1 MSNVISNTQRQPQE
15 PWVRLWLPQQSWEQ
29 DHGIDDDFLPFYK
42 GEDGR
47 PRIEK
52 DLPGLAHLGELTAPF
67 LLLLGRPGSGKS
79 TELRQAEAGG
89 WLGLHARFFEAKEIG
104 SAHPG
109 DYISKSIPADQPTR
123 IVIDGLDEAQ
133 LANPN
138 FVPQLR
144 AWLRRQLGSDG
155 RPIHQLVLSCRW
167 MRPIEHLDDLKALW
181 PHGEAQTLILCP
193 LRRCDVISTLRST
206 LSESEVNTF
215 WQQMHDRHLGQ
226 ITCWPQ
232 GFWGQRQSF
241 ENSGRKQLS
250 THGQAM
256 EEQVLSHCVLTSSPE
271 DSPRWENSIRNA
283 EWRRRVAGRLAAAM
297 TWSGKALFRLKSGS
311 DVDVLTPADLAHSD
325 EFGDNQRRRL
335 QLTDFDDL
343 LHHSTL
349 LVPLSS
355 GGAWSFQS
363 QVHQEW
369 LAADWLN
376 AQKLAPARLQMLF
389 GTEID
394 GQWRVFPNLRSVAAW
409 LARVDGG
416 FRKLLRQHDPLTLLW
431 LDAASLPDSERK
443 EIITALLEAT
453 DKAKVVD
460 PAIRQAHLI
469 SLHHPGIADQ
479 LRGWLSRTDVD
490 EASHK
495 LALEIAEKTH
505 STALAAFLWEIYP
518 HASDHLQINIAGAL
532 YHLAKQGFD
541 DRWKAVL
548 NKEIPIDLEGT
559 LLGAALEFLVVS
571 SDKVPARDVLH
582 WLVPRIEFGEEGHLY
597 GLYDMRAGH
606 VHEHLTVDDLPPI
619 FRHLG
624 NYPDFIHDSLS
635 FAEDLNQSALKLAVN
650 HIDRPDVLHALVE
663 YWNACVIH
671 YQHPHHGINQ
681 HWDSKETPFNDPAL
695 RRKLIPHLIHHPGF
709 EKHTRREWAQASD
722 WLVAEEDFE
731 WCLDQLLAA
740 SEADGWRYA
749 LLVLHLVRHIQIES
763 STADKFNAAAANS
776 AFLSSSLPKP
786 LPGQSYLVA
795 LQSDTAAKQANLQH
809 EIEHRKRRQAQRE
822 EAFQKHI
829 QAYAEQ
835 ARQAHGEG
843 QIVWPAVLKVLS
855 AREHGMAPHSTVFGP
870 EQKIGENETW
880 MREAAKR
887 YLFDKPLDDA
897 QDINEGISGLIALS
911 ACWQDFNQPGPL
923 RGVIA
928 SRWLALYY
936 STLSSFGSLG
946 NTPEGLSYQSFAK
959 LFPEQFTSAF
969 GMVIRRRYLAKGS
982 LGELRSLQEIW
993 NQSMS
998 QQLLAVIK
1006 EEEIQPEGF
1015 SNAIRVL
1022 NHFSES
1028 DALEAASYWLERQ
1041 SALQNSEAR
1050 AAMLAGCAFLVNG
1063 KLAVEVRPLLKDPD
1077 LVREAVFR
1085 ATCTLDSITE
1095 RQDFAVWPTS
1105 AILELANAVWRAFP
1119 KTKQGNLRGLVTGMD
1134 YAREY
1139 RDHITAAA
1147 TTRGLKVEIP
1157 PVRSEDD
1164 EKESARRFRIMNWN
1178 RHRAAQ
1184 ALAGE
1189 EWQHLKPEAFFQL
1202 TSRPHAR
1209 LARSADELLQAVI
1222 ESLQRWEESLRNGSW
1237 DHLWDLKTRTS
1248 RPEERIAREM
1258 RDWLKLNHEIIAER
1272 EVKLSNEGRTDILV
1286 QTNAF
1291 GSPFTLVIELKKLRK
1306 SNTKERR
1313 AAMKTQLLD
1322 RYLRPRHSPPDHWT
1336 HGLYV
1341 IAWTAD
1347 PGSKDDNEKAMSDA
1361 TQALQAQAKQ
1371 LSQSPFTLSSLVLD
1385 CRFRQQPR

>member
-1 MSNVISNTQRQPQE
+1 MSNVISNTQHQSQE
-15 PWVRLWLPQQSWEQ
+15 PWVRLWLLQQSWEQ
-29 DHGIDDDFLPFYK
+29 DRGIDDDFLPFYK

-52 DLPGLAHLGELTAPF
+52 ASTGLAHLGELTAPF

-79 TELRQAEAGG
+79 TELRQAEARG
-89 WLGLHARFFEAKEIG
+89 WLGPHARFFEAKEIG

-109 DYISKSIPADQPTR
+109 DYISKFLPADQPTR

-144 AWLRRQLGSDG
+144 AWLRRQLGSNG
-155 RPIHQLVLSCRW
+155 RPKHQLVLSCRW

-181 PHGEAQTLILCP
+181 PNGEAQTLILCP
-193 LRRCDVISTLRST
+193 LRRCDFATTIEAWFSKTDAQTFREQLR
-206 LSESEVNTF
+206 
-215 WQQMHDRHLGQ
+215 DRHLNS
-226 ITCWPQ
+226 ISCWPQ
-232 GFWGQRQSF
+232 NLLGLRQSF
-241 ENSGRKQLS
+241 ENSGFQSLPS
-250 THGQAM
+250 HGEAIR
-256 EEQVLSHCVLTSSPE
+256 EQVLSHCQLTDSPE
-271 DSPRWENSIRNA
+271 DSPRWEKSIVDVH
-283 EWRRRVAGRLAAAM
+283 WRQRVAGRVAAAM
-297 TWSGKALFRLKSGS
+297 IWSGRAQLSLKKTPQEDALTFN
-311 DVDVLTPADLAHSD
+311 DLSHSY
-325 EFGDNQRRRL
+325 ELWGTERKRL
-335 QLTDFDDL
+335 QLADLDDIRN
-343 LHHSTL
+343 HSRL
-349 LVPLSS
+349 FHPPDGSNRY
-355 GGAWSFQS
+355 SFQS

-376 AQKLAPARLQMLF
+376 AQKLDTSRLRMLF

-409 LARVDGG
+409 LARVDEG
-416 FRKLLRQHDPLTLLW
+416 FRQLLRQHDPLTLLW

-469 SLHHPGIADQ
+469 SLHHPRIADQ
-479 LRGWLSRTDVD
+479 LRQWLSRTDVD
-490 EASHK
+490 EASHQ

-505 STALAAFLWEIYP
+505 STALAAFLWEVYP
-518 HASDHLQINIAGAL
+518 HASYHLQLNIAGTL

-541 DRWKAVL
+541 DRWEAVL

-597 GLYDMRAGH
+597 GLYDMRAGR
-606 VHEHLTVDDLPPI
+606 VHEHLTADDLPPI

-650 HIDRPDVLHALVE
+650 HMDRPDVLHALVE

-681 HWDSKETPFNDPAL
+681 HWDSKEPPFNDPAL

-722 WLVAEEDFE
+722 WLVSEEDFD

-740 SEADGWRYA
+740 PQADGWRYA
-749 LLVLHLVRHIQIES
+749 LLVLQLVRQIEIES
-763 STADKFNAAAANS
+763 STADKFNAAAAHS

-786 LPGQSYLVA
+786 LPGQSYLAA
-795 LQSDTAAKQANLQH
+795 LQSDAAAKQAKLQH
-809 EIEHRKRRQAQRE
+809 EIEHRKRRQTQRE
-822 EAFQKHI
+822 EAYKKHI
-829 QAYAEQ
+829 QTYAEQ

-843 QIVWPAVLKVLS
+843 QIVWPALLKVLS

-870 EQKIGENETW
+870 EQKIDENETW

-897 QDINEGISGLIALS
+897 QDINEGIDGLIALS
-911 ACWQDFNQPGPL
+911 ACWQEFNQPGPL
-923 RGVIA
+923 RDVIA
-928 SRWLALYY
+928 SRWLPLYY

-946 NTPEGLSYQSFAK
+946 NAPEGLSYQSFAK
-959 LFPEQFTSAF
+959 LFPEQFACAF
-969 GMVIRRRYLAKGS
+969 GIVIRRRYLEKGS

-998 QQLLAVIK
+998 QKLLTVIK

-1015 SNAIRVL
+1015 SNAIRAL

-1041 SALQNSEAR
+1041 SALQNSEDR

-1063 KLAVEVRPLLKDPD
+1063 KLAVEVRPLLQDPD

-1157 PVRSEDD
+1157 PVHSEDD
-1164 EKESARRFRIMNWN
+1164 EKESARRFRILNWN

-1272 EVKLSNEGRTDILV
+1272 EVKISNEGRTDILV
-1286 QTNAF
+1286 QTNVL
-1291 GSPFTLVIELKKLRK
+1291 GSPLTLVIELKKLRK
-1306 SNTKERR
+1306 SNAKERR
-1313 AAMKTQLLD
+1313 VAMKTQLLD
-1322 RYLRPRHSPPDHWT
+1322 RYLKPRLAEGWS

-1341 IAWTAD
+1341 IAWTAE
-1347 PGSKDDNEKAMSDA
+1347 PGSRDDNVDAMREASETLA
-1361 TQALQAQAKQ
+1361 GQAKE
-1371 LSQSPFTLSSLVLD
+1371 LSQTPFTLSSLVLD
-1385 CRFRQQPR
+1385 TRFKPAPR